1 MFFKKT
7 FLFYFFRYYA
17 FFDQCKNPKAC
28 TIILRGA
35 NKDVL
40 NEIERNFQDAMSVTR
55 NVMLEPRLTPGGGA
69 VEMALSRALDAMS
82 SSEGTSGTANDEFFK
97 GVEKYPYKAVSRALE
112 IIPRTLIQN
121 CGGNVVKQLTTLRA
135 KHHQQADQFAWGIDG
150 ETGQLVDMNK
160 FGIWEPIAVKMQ
172 TIKTAIE
179 VKSSCFFLPKV
190 YLNFILDCY
199 FITSY

>member
-1 MFFKKT
+1 M
-7 FLFYFFRYYA
+7 
-17 FFDQCKNPKAC
+17 N
-28 TIILRGA
+28 
-35 NKDVL
+35 
-40 NEIERNFQDAMSVTR
+40 VTR

-82 SSEGTSGTANDEFFK
+82 SSEGTQGTSNDEFFK

-135 KHHQQADQFAWGIDG
+135 KHHQQADQFSWGIDG
-150 ETGQLVDMNK
+150 ETGQLVDMHK

-172 TIKTAIE
+172 TIKTALE
-179 VKSSCFFLPKV
+179 VRRIRLIDISIL
-190 YLNFILDCY
+190 FIG
-199 FITSY
+199 I

>member
-1 MFFKKT
+1 M
-7 FLFYFFRYYA
+7 
-17 FFDQCKNPKAC
+17 N
-28 TIILRGA
+28 
-35 NKDVL
+35 
-40 NEIERNFQDAMSVTR
+40 VTR

-69 VEMALSRALDAMS
+69 VEMALSRFIYYENFCFFFNYFIFCSRALDAMS
-82 SSEGTSGTANDEFFK
+82 SSEGTSGTTNDEFFK

-135 KHHQQADQFAWGIDG
+135 KHHQQADQFTWGIDG
-150 ETGQLVDMNK
+150 ETGQLVDMHK

-179 VKSSCFFLPKV
+179 VKSIDF
-190 YLNFILDCY
+190 
-199 FITSY
+199 

>member
-1 MFFKKT
+1 
-7 FLFYFFRYYA
+7 
-17 FFDQCKNPKAC
+17 
-28 TIILRGA
+28 
-35 NKDVL
+35 
-40 NEIERNFQDAMSVTR
+40 MSVTR

-179 VKSSCFFLPKV
+179 VKLICLFFLLLKF